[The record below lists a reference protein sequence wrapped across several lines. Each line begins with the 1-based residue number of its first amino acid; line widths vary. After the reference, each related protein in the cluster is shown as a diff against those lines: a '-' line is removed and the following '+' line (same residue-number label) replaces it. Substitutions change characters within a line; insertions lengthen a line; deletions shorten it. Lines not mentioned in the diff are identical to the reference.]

1 MEQVALYK
9 DFRIRA
15 YQDWSGQ
22 WLAEA
27 KRPFDANPEYIATP
41 FPHPTP
47 EAAVDLVK
55 QLIDGG
61 GTQGSPQTK
70 PSNEDNSGSAML
82 DALRTEFPVH
92 VFDRQLN
99 VPRKR

>member
-1 MEQVALYK
+1 MEQIALYK

-41 FPHPTP
+41 SGQPTP

-55 QLIDGG
+55 QLIDSESA
-61 GTQGSPQTK
+61 QDSFQTK

-82 DALRTEFPVH
+82 DALRAEFPAH
-92 VFDRQLN
+92 IF
-99 VPRKR
+99 VPRKRE

>member
-1 MEQVALYK
+1 MEQIALYK

-27 KRPFDANPEYIATP
+27 KRPFEANPDYIATP

-55 QLIDGG
+55 QLIDREGTEGG
-61 GTQGSPQTK
+61 SQTK
-70 PSNEDNSGSAML
+70 PSKEDNSGEAML
-82 DALRTEFPVH
+82 EALRAEFPAH
-92 VFDRQLN
+92 IF
-99 VPRKR
+99 VPRKRK

>member
-1 MEQVALYK
+1 MEQLALYK

-27 KRPFDANPEYIATP
+27 KKPFDTNPEYIATP
-41 FPHPTP
+41 SGQPTA

-55 QLIDGG
+55 QLIDSG

-70 PSNEDNSGSAML
+70 PSNEDNSGAAML
-82 DALRTEFPVH
+82 AALQAEFPGH
-92 VFDRQLN
+92 IF
-99 VPRKR
+99 VPRKRK